1 MKPLAFALAA
11 LGALAAT
18 PAFAGLE
25 HEVARPEYR
34 AVMIIPAQNVE
45 KGAGPIVTSETDGRA
60 ERASL
65 DGIKIVRRAV
75 MPEDLRQ
82 SGGH

>member
-1 MKPLAFALAA
+1 MKTLAFALAA
-11 LGALAAT
+11 LGTLAAT

-25 HEVARPEYR
+25 DEVARPVYR
-34 AVMIIPAQNVE
+34 AVMIIPAQTVE
-45 KGAGPIVTSETDGRA
+45 KGAGPIVTSETDGRTG
-60 ERASL
+60 RASL
-65 DGIKIVRRAV
+65 EGIKIAPRPV